1 MDELMF
7 YGAADKKLYRKI
19 KSTMPFLSHK
29 RIDSFIDTYNLI
41 LALIPLTLSIIG
53 LCLMLRFISSQQ
65 FVDFCDTLRRNE
77 VIADFGWVHSNE
89 GKTFVGYVPVTYE
102 RDIHVKRGDSPKE
115 VITAGC
121 SVSEGVDH
129 AKRIYIRGIYPNK
142 DEALD
147 FLHKHSTG
155 SHVTVFLEDG
165 ELVYRVRED
174 MLEVGLFHISDSY
187 VPWHDAE
194 LVETLDYEAFQPGQV
209 ESGSY

>member
-1 MDELMF
+1 MF
-7 YGAADKKLYRKI
+7 YGVEDKQLYRKI
-19 KSTMPFLSHK
+19 KIPFLFHK
-29 RIDSFIDTYNLI
+29 QIDFLVDSYDLFLAILPGLLVLIISCFMFYFI
-41 LALIPLTLSIIG
+41 
-53 LCLMLRFISSQQ
+53 MSSQ
-65 FVDFCDTLRRNE
+65 FLTSNA
-77 VIADFGWVHSNE
+77 VIADFWWLHSNV
-89 GKTFVGYVPVTYE
+89 GKTFVGYVPITYE

-115 VITAGC
+115 VITTGC

-129 AKRIYIRGIYPNK
+129 EKCIYIRGIYPNK
-142 DEALD
+142 DKALD
-147 FLHKHSTG
+147 CLNTHSEG
-155 SHVTVFLEDG
+155 SRVTVFWEDD